1 MPRFQDCL
9 STTPRNVVKSETT
22 RAYNTLY
29 KPIQNEVHE
38 EGSDEYVLERVRLD
52 DAEDVDIH
60 VEDELFRFLFV
71 YIIGR

>member
-1 MPRFQDCL
+1 M
-9 STTPRNVVKSETT
+9 VKSETT

-38 EGSDEYVLERVRLD
+38 EGSDEDVLERVRLD